1 MTQLFV
7 PRLKPFV
14 DYGALAEL
22 LAADGGARAE
32 AAAEYEETLR
42 AHFGAA
48 KVYALSSGRAAIA
61 LARRVLG
68 IGAGDDVAI
77 PAFTCSAVADA
88 VLSLRAIPH
97 LVDVSPRHFGLAA
110 RSLRRVLARGR
121 TRAAVAAPLF
131 GAVPPGEEVETLFAE
146 HGVPWIEDIAQAFGS
161 RRGGKAAGAAAPLA
175 VISTNFDKPYTA
187 GRGGVLV
194 VNDAGLA
201 ARADRLV
208 SRLPVQ
214 SDAEAE
220 VILKGLV
227 ISDFLFEAATYE
239 PFISVELG
247 YLYAAAEGDAYAL
260 GELVERGAT
269 VAARHALAAKT
280 KLMPESKAPFARRVV
295 RWFRPRS
302 AVPPVGEVSRLAPLL
317 AAVGARH
324 VKAGAADG
332 ERRRRLA
339 RMLDDIFAESEEI
352 RGPVWGGPGD
362 EPWPIRYPA
371 FARDWERRPDVIK
384 RLAAAGF
391 EAGPFIYPR
400 PLSGQFPYYKLS
412 RLTGRYLRGAW
423 RAAAAVVNLPLHAG
437 VAEEDVPRMAEA
449 MRG

>member
-1 MTQLFV
+1 
-7 PRLKPFV
+7 
-14 DYGALAEL
+14 
-22 LAADGGARAE
+22 
-32 AAAEYEETLR
+32 
-42 AHFGAA
+42 
-48 KVYALSSGRAAIA
+48 LSSGRGA
-61 LARRVLG
+61 LALGLRALG

-77 PAFTCSAVADA
+77 PAFTCPAVADA
-88 VLSLRAIPH
+88 VLSLGAIPH
-97 LVDVSPRHFGLAA
+97 LVDVSPRHFGLEA

-131 GAVPPGEEVETLFAE
+131 GAVPPAEEIEALFAE

-175 VISTNFDKPYTA
+175 VLSTNFDKPYTT
-187 GRGGVLV
+187 GRGGALV
-194 VNDAGLA
+194 VNDAALA
-201 ARADRLV
+201 EEADRFV

-227 ISDFLFEAATYE
+227 ISDFLFDEETYE

-260 GELVERGAT
+260 GRLVDEGAA
-269 VAARHALAAKT
+269 VAARHALAARE
-280 KLMPESKAPFARRVV
+280 KLMPEAKGPFVRRLV
-295 RWFRPRS
+295 RWFYPRS
-302 AVPPVGEVSRLAPLL
+302 AVPRLGRVSRLAPLL
-317 AAVGARH
+317 AAVGSRH
-324 VKAGAADG
+324 LKAVAADG

-339 RMLDDIFAESEEI
+339 AVLDDVFAEDKNV
-352 RGPVWGGPGD
+352 RAPVWGGPGD

-371 FARDWERRPDVIK
+371 FCRDWERRPDVIG
-384 RLAAAGF
+384 RLAAAGY

-437 VAEEDVPRMAEA
+437 VGEEDARRMAEA

>member
-1 MTQLFV
+1 VTQLFV
-7 PRLKPFV
+7 PRLRPFV

-22 LAADGGARAE
+22 LAADGDAQ
-32 AAAEYEETLR
+32 AAAAAAYEETLR
-42 AHFGAA
+42 AYFGAA
-48 KVYALSSGRAAIA
+48 RVYALSSGRAALA
-61 LARRVLG
+61 LALRALG

-88 VLSLRAIPH
+88 VLSLGAIPH
-97 LVDVSPRHFGLAA
+97 LVDVSPRHFGLEA

-131 GAVPPGEEVETLFAE
+131 GAVPPAEEIESLFAE
-146 HGVPWIEDIAQAFGS
+146 FGVPWIEDIAQAFGS

-175 VISTNFDKPYTA
+175 VVSTNFDKPYTT

-194 VNDAGLA
+194 VNDAALA
-201 ARADRLV
+201 EEADRLV

-220 VILKGLV
+220 VILKGLI
-227 ISDFLFEAATYE
+227 ISDFLFDEETYE

-260 GELVERGAT
+260 GRLVDEGAA
-269 VAARHALAAKT
+269 VAARHALAARAR
-280 KLMPESKAPFARRVV
+280 LMPERKGPFLRRLL
-295 RWFRPRS
+295 RWFYPRS
-302 AVPPVGEVSRLAPLL
+302 AVPRLGEVSRLAPLL
-317 AAVGARH
+317 AAAGARH
-324 VKAGAADG
+324 LNAVAADG

-339 RMLDDIFAESEEI
+339 ATLDDIFAEDKSV
-352 RGPVWGGPGD
+352 RAPVWGCPGD

-371 FARDWERRPDVIK
+371 FVRDWERRPDVIG
-384 RLAAAGF
+384 RLAAAGY

-437 VAEEDVPRMAEA
+437 VGEDDARRMAEA

>member
-1 MTQLFV
+1 
-7 PRLKPFV
+7 
-14 DYGALAEL
+14 
-22 LAADGGARAE
+22 
-32 AAAEYEETLR
+32 
-42 AHFGAA
+42 
-48 KVYALSSGRAAIA
+48 LSSGRGA
-61 LARRVLG
+61 LALGLRALG

-77 PAFTCSAVADA
+77 PAFTCPAVADA
-88 VLSLRAIPH
+88 VLSLGAIPH
-97 LVDVSPRHFGLAA
+97 LVDVSPRHFGLEA

-131 GAVPPGEEVETLFAE
+131 GAVPPAEEIEALFAE

-175 VISTNFDKPYTA
+175 VLSTNFDKPYTT
-187 GRGGVLV
+187 GRGGALV
-194 VNDAGLA
+194 VNDAALA
-201 ARADRLV
+201 EEADRFV

-227 ISDFLFEAATYE
+227 ISDFLFDEETYE

-260 GELVERGAT
+260 GRLVDEGAA
-269 VAARHALAAKT
+269 VAARHALAARE
-280 KLMPESKAPFARRVV
+280 KLMPEAKGPFVRRLV
-295 RWFRPRS
+295 RWFYPRS
-302 AVPPVGEVSRLAPLL
+302 AVPRLGRVSRLAPLL
-317 AAVGARH
+317 AAVGSRH
-324 VKAGAADG
+324 LKAVAADG

-339 RMLDDIFAESEEI
+339 QTLDDIFAEDDDI
-352 RGPVWGGPGD
+352 RAPVWVGPGD

-371 FARDWERRPDVIK
+371 FCRDWERRPDVIG
-384 RLAAAGF
+384 RLAAAGY

-437 VAEEDVPRMAEA
+437 VGEEDARRMAEA

>member
-1 MTQLFV
+1 VTQLVV
-7 PRLKPFV
+7 PRLRPFV
-14 DYGALAEL
+14 DYAALAEL
-22 LAADGGARAE
+22 LAADEDARAA

-42 AHFGAA
+42 AYFGAA
-48 KVYALSSGRAAIA
+48 RAYALSSGRAAMA
-61 LARRVLG
+61 LALRALG

-88 VLSLRAIPH
+88 VLSLGAIPH

-121 TRAAVAAPLF
+121 TRAAVTAPLY
-131 GAVPPGEEVETLFAE
+131 GAVPPAEEIETLFAE
-146 HGVPWIEDIAQAFGS
+146 HGVPWIEDVAQAFGS
-161 RRGGKAAGAAAPLA
+161 RRGGKASGSTAPLA
-175 VISTNFDKPYTA
+175 VLSTNFDKPYTT

-194 VNDAGLA
+194 VNDAELA
-201 ARADRLV
+201 EETDRLV
-208 SRLPVQ
+208 GDLPVQ
-214 SDAEAE
+214 SDAGAE

-227 ISDFLFEAATYE
+227 ISDFLFDEEAYE

-260 GELVERGAT
+260 RQLVEEGAA
-269 VAARHALAAKT
+269 VAARHALAARE
-280 KLMPESKAPFARRVV
+280 KLMPETKGPLVRRLV
-295 RWFRPRS
+295 RWFYPRS
-302 AVPPVGEVSRLAPLL
+302 AVPRLGDVSRLAPVL
-317 AAVGARH
+317 AALGARH
-324 VKAGAADG
+324 LKAVAADG

-339 RMLDDIFAESEEI
+339 AVLDDIFAGDDDI
-352 RGPVWGGPGD
+352 RAPVWGGPGD

-371 FARDWERRPDVIK
+371 FVRDWERRPDVIG
-384 RLAAAGF
+384 RLAAAGY

-437 VAEEDVPRMAEA
+437 VAEEDARRMAEA

>member
-1 MTQLFV
+1 VTQLVV

-22 LAADGGARAE
+22 LAADDDARA
-32 AAAEYEETLR
+32 AAAAAYEETLR

-48 KVYALSSGRAAIA
+48 RVYALSSGRAALA
-61 LARRVLG
+61 LGLRALG

-88 VLSLRAIPH
+88 VLSVGAIPH
-97 LVDVSPRHFGLAA
+97 LVDVSPRHFGLEA

-121 TRAAVAAPLF
+121 TRAAVTAPLF
-131 GAVPPGEEVETLFAE
+131 GTVPPAEEIEGLFAE

-175 VISTNFDKPYTA
+175 VLSTNFDKPYTT

-194 VNDAGLA
+194 VNDAALA
-201 ARADRLV
+201 EKADRLV

-227 ISDFLFEAATYE
+227 ISDFLFDEETYE
-239 PFISVELG
+239 PFVSVELG

-260 GELVERGAT
+260 GQLVAEGGA
-269 VAARHALAAKT
+269 VAARHALAARE
-280 KLMPESKAPFARRVV
+280 KLMPETKGPLVRRLV
-295 RWFRPRS
+295 RWFFPRS
-302 AVPPVGEVSRLAPLL
+302 AVPGVGEMSRLAPLL
-317 AAVGARH
+317 AAVGGRH
-324 VKAGAADG
+324 LPTVAADG

-339 RMLDDIFAESEEI
+339 ATLDDIFAEN
-352 RGPVWGGPGD
+352 RNVRAPLWGGADD

-371 FARDWERRPDVIK
+371 FVRDWERRPDVIK
-384 RLAAAGF
+384 RLAAAGY

-412 RLTGRYLRGAW
+412 RLSGRYLRGAW

-437 VAEEDVPRMAEA
+437 VDEEDARRMAEA